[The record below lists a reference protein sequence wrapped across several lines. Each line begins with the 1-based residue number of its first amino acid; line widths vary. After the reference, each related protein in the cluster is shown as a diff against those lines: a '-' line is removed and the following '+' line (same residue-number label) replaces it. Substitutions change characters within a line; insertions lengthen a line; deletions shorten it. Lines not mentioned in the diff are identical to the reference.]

1 MNRKKS
7 EINSDLE
14 DLIKKTIEINTRY
27 FKEGSEIVREMGSTG
42 TGSVSDLNIFQP
54 DQMANAFTA
63 MARLNL
69 QHYQNVLDLG
79 LQLTRQAVSGSDSG
93 TRGGTEHQSHGPA
106 FELTGTFDEDR
117 KATLDFLME
126 NTLDHNVTCEF
137 KNSEF
142 VSDDDEE
149 TRYSFRTGF
158 SPQNFK
164 MQPGDS
170 KKVTIQVEAG
180 ADVLPGNY
188 TSRVEVFG
196 FEPLFFLIELNMPE
210 EPTKKSGDGRK
221 KGKK

>member
-1 MNRKKS
+1 MS
-7 EINSDLE
+7 SDLE
-14 DLIKKTIEINTRY
+14 DLFKKTIEINTRY
-27 FKEGSEIVREMGSTG
+27 FKEGSEIVREMGSGG

-79 LQLTRQAVSGSDSG
+79 LQLTRQAVSGSESSTD
-93 TRGGTEHQSHGPA
+93 RETEHQARGPA
-106 FELTGTFDEDR
+106 FELSDTLDSDR
-117 KATLDFLME
+117 KATLDFLLE

-142 VSDDDEE
+142 VSDEDEE
-149 TRYSFRTGF
+149 TRYTFRTGF
-158 SPQNFK
+158 SPQNFE

-180 ADVLPGNY
+180 ADVLPGDY
-188 TSRVEVFG
+188 TSRVEVLG
-196 FEPLFFLIELNMPE
+196 FEPLFFLIKLNLPE

>member
-1 MNRKKS
+1 MS
-7 EINSDLE
+7 SDLE
-14 DLIKKTIEINTRY
+14 DLFKKAIEINTRY
-27 FKEGSEIVREMGSTG
+27 FKEGSEIVREMGSGG

-54 DQMANAFTA
+54 DQLANAFTA

-79 LQLTRQAVSGSDSG
+79 LQLTRQAVSGSESSA
-93 TRGGTEHQSHGPA
+93 RGGKEQKAKGPA
-106 FELTGTFDEDR
+106 FVLTGTMDSDR
-117 KATLDFLME
+117 KATLDFLLE
-126 NTLDHNVTCEF
+126 NTLDHEVTCEF

-142 VSDDDEE
+142 VSEDDEE
-149 TRYSFRTGF
+149 TRYEFRTGF
-158 SPQNFK
+158 SPQNFE

-180 ADVLPGNY
+180 ADVLPGDY
-188 TSRVEVFG
+188 TSRVEVLG
-196 FEPLFFLIELNMPE
+196 FEPLFFLIKLNLSE